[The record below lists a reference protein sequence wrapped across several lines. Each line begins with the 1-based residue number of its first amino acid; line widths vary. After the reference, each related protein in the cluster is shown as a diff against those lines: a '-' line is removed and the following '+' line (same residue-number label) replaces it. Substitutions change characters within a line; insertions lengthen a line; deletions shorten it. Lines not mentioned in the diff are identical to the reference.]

1 MSASWDEDREGSFWG
16 FDEFQRNVDN
26 IKEGLQRSKDN
37 AVLRDKLNGSSTS
50 KAEVTQALQDLERRE
65 KKSTAPKTLEEKLQ
79 QDGLD

>member
-37 AVLRDKLNGSSTS
+37 AVLRDKLNSSS
-50 KAEVTQALQDLERRE
+50 EAEVAQALQDLERRE
-65 KKSTAPKTLEEKLQ
+65 KKSAAPKTLGEKLQ